1 MKALSELERSAYMA
15 GDWQHAAIYADM
27 LEAENELEGVDG
39 LIKEAEEKAKEDATI
54 EALGIDVSEKIQS
67 YKDTA
72 ESYKRQID
80 AFSVALKRI
89 EAELVGDG
97 CKTIAGRR
105 SMAKALRSM
114 RLAHGLF

>member
-27 LEAENELEGVDG
+27 LEAENELEGVPE
-39 LIKEAEEKAKEDATI
+39 LISEAEEKAKEDATI

>member
-1 MKALSELERSAYMA
+1 MTLSELERSAYIA

-27 LEAENELEGVDG
+27 P
-39 LIKEAEEKAKEDATI
+39 
-54 EALGIDVSEKIQS
+54 
-67 YKDTA
+67 

-97 CKTIAGRR
+97 CKTITGRR